1 MHVLHLPDLTSNR
14 QQRRAKARRDSRPVF
29 KQRTVSPRIGTSTA
43 PVLPAT
49 QLTPEQAVLLDLYG
63 QTPVAFH
70 RVFVDLTASV
80 TAALWLSHAVA
91 LVQQRTGQE
100 GVFLLS
106 QEDCHQATG
115 LSRREQENARARLRE
130 IGLLTEQRRGRLV
143 EHRVDMELLAQRLL
157 SHSAEAWS
165 LSSRIVATG
174 TSA

>member
-1 MHVLHLPDLTSNR
+1 MPVLQLPAAPTNR
-14 QQRRAKARRDSRPVF
+14 QQRRAKARRGPVLM
-29 KQRTVSPRIGTSTA
+29 QRTASPRIGASTP

-100 GVFLLS
+100 GAFLLS

-115 LSRREQENARARLRE
+115 LSRREQESARARLRE
-130 IGLLTEQRRGRLV
+130 IGFLTEQRRGRLV
-143 EHRVDMELLAQRLL
+143 EHRIDMELLAQRLL
-157 SHSAEAWS
+157 SHSAGAWS
-165 LSSRIVATG
+165 LSARNVATG
-174 TSA
+174 SGA